1 MLRYLNEAF
10 WARPAL
16 AGLGAIPWNLLAVM
30 GVGML
35 GFAEHAIW
43 LAGLGLETAYLF
55 LLATNPRFQHWVDAK
70 DLERVS
76 VDSETSRQK
85 LMQILP
91 ASAQRRLTTL
101 EEKISR
107 IDTLY
112 RDSQS
117 EDYLFESNRDALK
130 KLTTIYLRLLVAQR
144 NLVLLPANT
153 TEDQI
158 KKQIAAIEGDLA
170 RKDSSPSLL
179 ESKQAT
185 LQLMT
190 QRLISFQRRE
200 ETLAEI
206 DSDLT
211 RIEAQIDLAV
221 EDASLKG
228 HPTAISSNIEL
239 VSTLLDDTLGGGVTS
254 TTTATTTTTTQSGTE
269 LEN

>member
-1 MLRYLNEAF
+1 M
-10 WARPAL
+10 
-16 AGLGAIPWNLLAVM
+16 
-30 GVGML
+30 

-43 LAGLGLETAYLF
+43 LGALGLETAYLYV
-55 LLATNPRFQHWVDAK
+55 LATNPRFQQWVDSR
-70 DLERVS
+70 DLVRIQ

-85 LMQILP
+85 LMQTLAPP
-91 ASAQRRLTTL
+91 ARQRLTAL

-107 IDTLY
+107 VETLY
-112 RDSQS
+112 RDSQN
-117 EDYLFESNRDALK
+117 EDYLFDSNRDALK
-130 KLTTIYLRLLVAQR
+130 KLTTLYLRLLVAQR
-144 NLVLLPANT
+144 NIVTMPANT

-158 KKQIAAIEGDLA
+158 KKQIAAIELDLA
-170 RKDSSPSLL
+170 RKNASPSLL

-185 LQLMT
+185 LQLMK
-190 QRLISFQRRE
+190 QRLVNFQRRE

-228 HPTAISSNIEL
+228 RPTAISSNIEL
-239 VSTLLDDTLGGGVTS
+239 VSTLLDDTLGGS
-254 TTTATTTTTTQSGTE
+254 ATTTTTTTTTSQPGAE